1 MIHQEGVFTCATKEA
16 CRLADTVTQIT
27 AGGESSL
34 KPIRFSKAGVS
45 FTFGLEDLPDLE
57 NIITGVTEYICNSRI
72 IIKHEIVRSVA
83 AIDCQPAVNITIVIN
98 TLDLTGLD
106 IFIIDSDGCKHTFTE
121 QEAIVLIGAIHVQII
136 LTIARIGDNFS
147 ALVVDIDQR

>member
-34 KPIRFSKAGVS
+34 KPIRSSKAGVS

-57 NIITGVTEYICNSRI
+57 NIITGVT
-72 IIKHEIVRSVA
+72 
-83 AIDCQPAVNITIVIN
+83 
-98 TLDLTGLD
+98 
-106 IFIIDSDGCKHTFTE
+106 
-121 QEAIVLIGAIHVQII
+121 AIVQPGGSKRDDEVIEAANRLG
-136 LTIARIGDNFS
+136 
-147 ALVVDIDQR
+147 LVLVHTGTRHFRH